1 MLPQC
6 EPSNAAMQD
15 IKVRLCIF
23 QMDLMIL
30 NEIISALASD
40 ATASSHPLS
49 IEEEDVMMPE
59 DIHQLFDSITYSKV
73 QYFLSPLFYKEIVNK
88 QYWIKC
94 ELIEIASK
102 WLTNLQTFSEN

>member
-88 QYWIKC
+88 QY
-94 ELIEIASK
+94 
-102 WLTNLQTFSEN
+102 